1 MRGMSSPAG
10 RLQWPSSM
18 ASGELVSDAGAH
30 ANKRGLLDAELGRDL
45 VGRAEADPG
54 DIAG

>member
-1 MRGMSSPAG
+1 
-10 RLQWPSSM
+10 M

-45 VGRAEADPG
+45 VGPAEADPG